1 MTDTQ
6 TWQNVLSSEDF
17 ERLTDL
23 KSVVSIAIQP
33 QYSHAQKLGAFCKL
47 FQDELDA
54 TPQLEAVLK
63 NVADPNTACGVFLDW
78 WGERVGASRI
88 VTISGKQTQLDDE
101 TFRFLVFYRALAN
114 ISDASAA
121 TMNRLLSKLIGC
133 TTFVKDN
140 QDMTISVH
148 VLGSPTALQAAILR
162 QYGLLN
168 RAAGVKYN
176 IIIQNPATP
185 TLGFEGSKL
194 WPFNQGAFNP
204 AWAYDV

>member
-6 TWQNVLSSEDF
+6 TWLNVLSQDDF
-17 ERLTDL
+17 ERITNM

-33 QYSHAQKLGAFCKL
+33 QYSHAQKLGAFCRL
-47 FQDELDA
+47 FQDEIDA
-54 TPQLEAVLK
+54 TPQLENVLK
-63 NVADPNTACGVFLDW
+63 AIADPNTACGVFLDW
-78 WGERVGASRI
+78 WGVRVDASRY
-88 VTISGKQTQLDDE
+88 VTLDGKQTRLDDE

-121 TMNRLLSKLIGC
+121 TMNSLLSKLIGC

-140 QDMTISVH
+140 LDMTISVH
-148 VLGSPTALQAAILR
+148 VLGAPTSLQTAILR

-176 IIIQNPATP
+176 IIIQNPETP
-185 TLGFEGSKL
+185 TLGFNGSKL

-204 AWAYDV
+204 AWSYDI

>member
-6 TWQNVLSSEDF
+6 TWLNVLSQDDF
-17 ERLTDL
+17 ERITNM

-33 QYSHAQKLGAFCKL
+33 QYSHAQKLGAFCRL
-47 FQDELDA
+47 FQDEIDA
-54 TPQLEAVLK
+54 TPQLEGVLK
-63 NVADPNTACGVFLDW
+63 AIADPNTACGVFLDW
-78 WGERVGASRI
+78 WGVRVGASRY
-88 VTISGKQTQLDDE
+88 VTLDGKQTRLDDE

-121 TMNRLLSKLIGC
+121 TMNGLLSKLIGC

-140 QDMTISVH
+140 LDMTISVH
-148 VLGSPTALQAAILR
+148 VLGAPTSLQTAILR

-176 IIIQNPATP
+176 IIIQNPETP
-185 TLGFEGSKL
+185 TLGFNGSKL

-204 AWAYDV
+204 AWSYDI

>member
-6 TWQNVLSSEDF
+6 TWLNVLSQDDF
-17 ERLTDL
+17 ERITNM

-33 QYSHAQKLGAFCKL
+33 QYSHAQKLGAFCRL
-47 FQDELDA
+47 FQDEIDA
-54 TPQLEAVLK
+54 TPQLEGVLK
-63 NVADPNTACGVFLDW
+63 AIADPNTAYGVFLDW
-78 WGERVGASRI
+78 WGVRVGASRY
-88 VTISGKQTQLDDE
+88 VTLDGKQTRLDDE

-121 TMNRLLSKLIGC
+121 TMNSLLSKLIGC

-140 QDMTISVH
+140 LDMTISVH
-148 VLGSPTALQAAILR
+148 VLGAPTSLQTAILR

-176 IIIQNPATP
+176 IIIQNPETP
-185 TLGFEGSKL
+185 TLGFHGSKL

-204 AWAYDV
+204 AWSYDI